1 MSVMSASGR
10 DAPLAKAAEW
20 LACTAPLLLLPL
32 VATILSCGPA
42 DPAAE
47 TPTGL
52 TESTLTSRCQATA
65 SSVICS
71 QHELSLTALF
81 VPRKVTFE
89 VPLGTAP
96 AAGWPVAIF
105 YQGSFIAG
113 SQMFTADRG
122 DAFGKYQAT
131 LTIKALL
138 DAGYAV
144 LAPDALL
151 GGATFW
157 QTNIPPW
164 SLLWTTSSDHAFL
177 VAILQAIRGGRFG
190 ALNPDR
196 LYALGISSGGFM
208 TSRMA
213 VSYPGLFR
221 ALAVHSAS
229 YATCSAVCVVPGLPA
244 DHPPTLFLHGL
255 LDPIV
260 PLPTMES
267 YRNALQRDGHEVETV
282 INKTASHQWLPEG
295 AQAVRDWFDRHP

>member
-1 MSVMSASGR
+1 MSVATR
-10 DAPLAKAAEW
+10 EAPPVGTAKRIACVAPHLLAALAAT
-20 LACTAPLLLLPL
+20 LF
-32 VATILSCGPA
+32 SCGPA
-42 DPAAE
+42 DGTADPAAE
-47 TPTGL
+47 RA
-52 TESTLTSRCQATA
+52 EATLTARCQAT
-65 SSVICS
+65 SSHVICS
-71 QHELSLTALF
+71 QRELSLTALY

-89 VPLGTAP
+89 VPLGTPP

-113 SQMFTADRG
+113 SQMFAADRG

-177 VAILQAIRGGRFG
+177 VAILQAVRGGRFG

-213 VSYPGLFR
+213 VSYPGMFR

-260 PLPTMES
+260 PLPTMEA
-267 YRNALQRDGHEVETV
+267 YRSALQRDGHEVETV